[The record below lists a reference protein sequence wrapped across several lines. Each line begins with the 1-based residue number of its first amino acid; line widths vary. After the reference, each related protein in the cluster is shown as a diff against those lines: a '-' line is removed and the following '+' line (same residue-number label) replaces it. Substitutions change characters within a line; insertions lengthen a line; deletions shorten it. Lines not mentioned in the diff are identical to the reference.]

1 MAPRVLILATQNR
14 DKVREMSRLCADL
27 PVRVVS
33 AADLPEAPDVVEDG
47 DTLEANALKKARETA
62 AACGGM
68 CLADDTGLEVDALG
82 GAPGVYS
89 ARYAGEDVSYEDNWR
104 KLLRELDGVPE
115 ARRTARFRTV
125 MALVDPRDGTEFT
138 VEGALEGRILS
149 SPSGE
154 GGFGY
159 DPVFLVPELDRTLAE
174 MDLAEEN
181 TSSHRGRAGVGMAQR
196 LLSTPKAP
204 TRPIPAICQDPLR
217 ACADRG
223 PRSHGGAR
231 LRQPPHHP

>member
-174 MDLAEEN
+174 MDLAEKN
-181 TSSHRGRAGVGMAQR
+181 TISHRGRAGVAMAQR
-196 LLSTPKAP
+196 
-204 TRPIPAICQDPLR
+204 IR
-217 ACADRG
+217 AYLKG
-223 PRSHGGAR
+223 
-231 LRQPPHHP
+231 

>member
-1 MAPRVLILATQNR
+1 MSQRVLILATKNR
-14 DKVREMSRLCADL
+14 DKVREMGRLFADL

-62 AACGGM
+62 SACGEL

-125 MALVDPRDGTEFT
+125 MALVDPREGAEFT
-138 VEGALEGRILS
+138 VEGALEGRILEA
-149 SPSGE
+149 PQGD

-159 DPVFLVPELDRTLAE
+159 DPVFFVPEAGRTLAE
-174 MDLAEEN
+174 MDLTEKN
-181 TSSHRGRAGVGMAQR
+181 RISHRGRAAVAMVDVLKRELVGP
-196 LLSTPKAP
+196 ST
-204 TRPIPAICQDPLR
+204 
-217 ACADRG
+217 
-223 PRSHGGAR
+223 
-231 LRQPPHHP
+231 